1 MPQLRFFSD
10 STRKDKEVHFDD
22 PQSEAAGEAAES
34 ALRPCG
40 LAALSRS
47 HGSCRRASVRGSC
60 SIRWRGVRAESSGEL
75 PTGGI
80 RALFFRWEALTRR
93 RFGEEELQGSAAGRA
108 VSGTRRSLAQ
118 VPAAST
124 EGSAIWLP
132 GHPEPGTAS
141 EAI

>member
-1 MPQLRFFSD
+1 M
-10 STRKDKEVHFDD
+10 
-22 PQSEAAGEAAES
+22 
-34 ALRPCG
+34 
-40 LAALSRS
+40 
-47 HGSCRRASVRGSC
+47 
-60 SIRWRGVRAESSGEL
+60 RAESSGEL

-141 EAI
+141 TWRGKEIFKHCRFMRSCPSCDAVAGLQMPFSEPASAQLSIACRFRTPLETEGGHVQETGEKA